1 MKVLNR
7 KRRYASTKLTFFI
20 GRLKAIFD
28 TFLARPKDPKGTN
41 SGLIAHSLKVAFKA
55 KDLASETGLEV
66 AAFYAGLLHD
76 IGKLNPYY
84 QILFSS
90 DPFKRQDIKIK
101 LDKEYIRAHSLF
113 SALAARSLTNI
124 ATLSKHTQKQ
134 VIFAIAGHHS
144 QLTQFAK
151 SLGFLNRDKER
162 VDRSFRE
169 IYDYML
175 RFSQEAKNLEEFKDL
190 NWDSCLRKFQIQ
202 SRPINEFDYLG
213 DRDIFVSDFLD
224 FSSVFSALIQ
234 ADRGSFFENWQNP
247 KFNIDLDTSM
257 LVRTGFPLSEIRMK
271 FQEELLSN
279 NKFQDN
285 IVVLKAPTGIGKTKI
300 FLDIVNKVS
309 RYHKFDRVFY
319 FSPLLALTDDFEG
332 KLFDTKN
339 EASLINQVDAEKVLV
354 YNHAFIGS
362 LLKKRLIEDD
372 SLENPEFF
380 KTKEYFERE
389 SFNKELI
396 ITTTQRLLMVLYS
409 NEVSEKEKLLS
420 FKNSFLIIDEVQ
432 TIPKFLLPNLIA
444 LLKTLATKYNSK
456 ILLVSATIPD
466 ELQGLPKLETPKAK
480 ALEAEYLEM
489 TAKKIKYLPVLDV
502 ADEIKFPKSSGHTLF
517 MFNTRRK
524 AFHFFTDKISPIIP
538 NSLYLS
544 SGIRK
549 RDRRHIIN
557 SLRDSEPKTVVS
569 TQVLEAGVDVSFS
582 RMYREMA
589 PLDNIVQAMGRLNR
603 EGKESEPVLSVFLVD
618 DKPVPYSE
626 LEVNES
632 KILIPKLHSSIDLYN
647 ALPDYY
653 KKVSSENL
661 SNKNLAK
668 ILVSEMKNLC
678 FDGVWAFIK
687 KYALPLDLGDSL
699 FVPDDSE
706 WEELKEQFLSVESN
720 KDRSK
725 IYKRYAELMAEFPRA
740 IEKINGVKDLLDED
754 LFDIGVFVPKK
765 ELIQE
770 VYDPRVGLDKWVEKS

>member
-1 MKVLNR
+1 MKALNR
-7 KRRYASTKLTFFI
+7 KRHYASTKLTAFI
-20 GRLKAIFD
+20 REGKAISD
-28 TFLARPKDPKGTN
+28 SFLARPIDPKGIN
-41 SGLIAHSLKVAFKA
+41 SGLIAHSLNVARKA
-55 KDLASETGLEV
+55 KDLLSETGLET

-90 DPFKRQDIKIK
+90 EALKRQDVKIK
-101 LDKEYIRAHSLF
+101 LDKEYIRAHAPF
-113 SALAARSLTNI
+113 SALAAHRLTNI
-124 ATLSKHTQKQ
+124 PALSKHTQKQ

-151 SLGFLNRDKER
+151 SLDFLNLNKDR
-162 VDRSFRE
+162 VDRSFRD

-175 RFSQEAKNLEEFKDL
+175 RFSQEAKKREEFKDL
-190 NWDSCLRKFQIQ
+190 NWNSCLRKFQKQ
-202 SRPINEFDYLG
+202 NRPINEPYYIG
-213 DRDIFVSDFLD
+213 DRDNFVWDFLG

-234 ADRGSFFENWQNP
+234 ADRGSFFGKWQNP
-247 KFNIDLDTSM
+247 KFNINLDTRT

-271 FQEELLSN
+271 FQKEILST
-279 NKFQDN
+279 NKFQEK

-300 FLDIVNKVS
+300 FLDIVNEVS
-309 RYHKFDRVFY
+309 QYHKFDRVFY

-332 KLFDTKN
+332 KLFDTKK
-339 EASLINQVDAEKVLV
+339 EVSLINRVDAEKVLV

-362 LLKKRLIEDD
+362 LLKKRLSEDD
-372 SLENPEFF
+372 ALENPEFF
-380 KTKEYFERE
+380 KTQEYFERE

-409 NEVSEKEKLLS
+409 NEASEKEKLLS
-420 FKNSFLIIDEVQ
+420 FKNSFLIVDEVQ

-444 LLKTLATKYNSK
+444 ILKTLAAKYNSK

-466 ELQGLPKLETPKAK
+466 ELQDLPKLETPKAI
-480 ALEAEYLEM
+480 EAKYLEM
-489 TAKKIKYLPVLDV
+489 TAKKIEYLPVLDV
-502 ADEIKFPKSSGHTLF
+502 AGEIQCPKGSGHTLF

-524 AFHFFTDKISPIIP
+524 AFRFFTDKIYPVIP

-549 RDRRHIIN
+549 RDRRDIIN
-557 SLRDSEPKTVVS
+557 CLHDSEPKTVVS

-618 DKPVPYSE
+618 DKPIPYSE
-626 LEVNES
+626 LEVKES
-632 KILIPKLHSSIDLYN
+632 KILIPKLHSSIDLYD
-647 ALPDYY
+647 ALPLYY

-668 ILVSEMKNLC
+668 ILEFEMKNLN
-678 FDGVWAFIK
+678 FDEVWAFIK
-687 KYALPLDLGDSL
+687 KYALPQDLGDSL
-699 FVPDDSE
+699 FIPDKSE
-706 WEELKEQFLSVESN
+706 WKALKEQFLSVESN

-765 ELIQE
+765 ELIHE
-770 VYDPRVGLDKWVEKS
+770 VYDPRVGLDKWVEKL